1 MAEAAAAAALHEL
14 GATLKKSGTTQLA
27 TLKLLGDLGLN
38 EDEEAL
44 EADELAEIASVVEKA
59 DGEAGDRVKYEYAV
73 GSMVRRWKLFLALH
87 GFGEEQPTHE
97 MVKLFVGFMYL
108 YRQRPSKVG
117 RQGLGD
123 SMAEMAQYI
132 LAQVG
137 GSARSAGTR
146 SLADQLAA
154 CCAIVRLTSWL
165 LAVRLCACR
174 RCLRRWATRAGSG

>member
-1 MAEAAAAAALHEL
+1 
-14 GATLKKSGTTQLA
+14 
-27 TLKLLGDLGLN
+27 
-38 EDEEAL
+38 
-44 EADELAEIASVVEKA
+44 
-59 DGEAGDRVKYEYAV
+59 
-73 GSMVRRWKLFLALH
+73 
-87 GFGEEQPTHE
+87 

-117 RQGLGD
+117 RKGLGD

-154 CCAIVRLTSWL
+154 CCVIVRLISGCL
-165 LAVRLCACR
+165 LCDCA
-174 RCLRRWATRAGSG
+174 RAGGV